1 MKDQI
6 NRTIALT
13 ICLLSASALILGQN
27 PQKPRKQDED
37 VIRIFTD
44 VVQTDV
50 MVFDKQGRF
59 VNGLKREDFALSI
72 DGKSQP
78 IEFFD
83 RVSTGSADEETQLAA
98 ARGVSAKKVAPPVPL
113 DRGRTI
119 FFYVDDFHLS
129 AGDLIFLRKAL
140 MHFIDS
146 DLGQNDE
153 AVITS
158 ASGQIGFLQQLTDNK
173 AVLRAAINRIKA
185 RPYYVRDTERPP
197 MTEYQA
203 LLIDRSPMVIAPTG
217 INLGGVF
224 EYFVQKAVEET
235 GGGDYEPAVL
245 HVRNRARQI
254 LQQAAGITVNTLD
267 GLKALIRSSNQLPG
281 RKLVFFISDGFFID
295 SRNSVTADRLQSMTS
310 AAAQNGVVIYS
321 LDARALTTNLPTSG
335 DEVAVDHT
343 GVLERDSKGELFAS
357 REAMETLAVDT
368 GGRTIFDTNALDV
381 GLAKALK
388 ETSAYYLLAWRG
400 NHEEEGAGKRRRV
413 EVSLVGRPDL
423 KVRVRHGGLFDIESL
438 KNPKQAT
445 NEAEKNTE
453 KPPAAKLG
461 AAIAAMY
468 PTNELPFALSL
479 DYVNTP
485 DKGVVLTASMQLMSD
500 SLSFTTEEGKEKA
513 VVDLEGTVYNA
524 DGKVGAHFNQQKTIA
539 TTLANRARPANQ
551 PLTFR
556 HQVSLP
562 PGLYQ
567 VRAGVRDEKSGKV
580 GTVHQWIEIP
590 NLTTHRLTL
599 SSVIAGEPSPLMTA
613 TEQNEQNRST
623 RIIVRPDHRF
633 HRDSSLRFLV
643 YIYNAT
649 RAPTD
654 SKPDLVMQLQILR
667 DRQPVITAPVKE
679 IPTASHQDPNL
690 ISSEADL
697 SLENLTP
704 GRYLL
709 VVTVI
714 DRLSKTSASQEMR
727 FEVE

>member
-13 ICLLSASALILGQN
+13 ICLLSACALLLGQN

-59 VNGLKREDFALSI
+59 VNGLRREDFALSI
-72 DGKSQP
+72 DGKPQP

-129 AGDLIFLRKAL
+129 AGDLIPLRKAL

-173 AVLRAAINRIKA
+173 AVLRAAIDRIKA

-224 EYFVQKAVEET
+224 EYFVQKASEDT
-235 GGGDYEPAVL
+235 GGGDYEAAVL

-254 LQQAAGITVNTLD
+254 LQQASGITVNTLD
-267 GLKALIRSSNQLPG
+267 GLKALIRSSSQLPG

-295 SRNSVTADRLQSMTS
+295 RRNSVTADRLQSMTS
-310 AAAQNGVVIYS
+310 AAAQNGVLIYS
-321 LDARALTTNLPTSG
+321 LDARALATNLPTSG
-335 DEVAVDHT
+335 DEVGVDRT
-343 GVLERDSKGELFAS
+343 GMLERDSKGELFAS

-388 ETSAYYLLAWRG
+388 ETSVYYLLAWRG

-423 KVRVRHGGLFDIESL
+423 TVRVRQAGLFDIDPP
-438 KNPKQAT
+438 KNPRQAT

-453 KPPAAKLG
+453 KPSAAKLG
-461 AAIAAMY
+461 EAIAGMY
-468 PTNELPFALSL
+468 PSSELPVALCL
-479 DYVNTP
+479 TYVSTP
-485 DKGVVLTASMQLMSD
+485 DKGMVLTESIQVMSD
-500 SLSFTTEEGKEKA
+500 SLSFISEDGKEKA
-513 VVDLEGTVYNA
+513 VVNLAGSVYDV
-524 DGKVGAHFNQQKTIA
+524 DGKVGAHFNQQKTVA
-539 TTLANRARPANQ
+539 TTMANRARPANQ
-551 PLTFR
+551 PLIFSQ
-556 HQVSLP
+556 QVVLS

-567 VRAGVRDEKSGKV
+567 VRAGARDEKSGKL

-590 NLTTHRLTL
+590 DLTTHRLTL
-599 SSVIAGEPSPLMTA
+599 SSVIAGEPSRLMTA
-613 TEQNEQNRST
+613 PVQNEQNRST

-679 IPTASHQDPNL
+679 IPTVSHQDPNL

-697 SLENLTP
+697 SLESLTP